1 MTIVATDDTNTIAA
15 YSDMSKLVVIVTLS
29 LETQDV
35 TYQVPKAKDGTTVRL
50 WLTATDGAVLN
61 FYLLISFFLLL
72 FKMEARENQILIC
85 SSDSYIKVI

>member
-15 YSDMSKLVVIVTLS
+15 YDKSKLVVIVTLS

-61 FYLLISFFLLL
+61 FYLLISFF
-72 FKMEARENQILIC
+72 FIIIQNG
-85 SSDSYIKVI
+85 SS